1 MSLGV
6 ERVVAS
12 CRDLRPDEVTPP
24 NRSLSSE
31 WAGACPKKFCMRSAM
46 TSPFSTKVKCPAS
59 ASASSVAARYS
70 LLTIEHALVMGM
82 PSAEGTF
89 CAADGGLNHRQ
100 RRTLDVVLV
109 VSQRLL
115 TLDTAT

>member
-1 MSLGV
+1 MSLRGAQ
-6 ERVVAS
+6 VVAF
-12 CRDLRPDEVTPP
+12 CRDLRPDEVTQP

-31 WAGACPKKFCMRSAM
+31 LAGACVNKFCMRSAM
-46 TSPFSTKVKCPAS
+46 TSPFCSRTMCPAS
-59 ASASSVAARYS
+59 ASANNVAARYS

-100 RRTLDVVLV
+100 RRTWDVVLV
-109 VSQRLL
+109 VFQRLL